1 MQSVPISSFKYYLV
15 GLILGSVNIQGNKN
29 KLTDIGESAPRF
41 LSRKKDAESIDATA
55 SIIGLDCSDDEIF
68 IGGSDDQTLPFIMK
82 MPKLHFT

>member
-15 GLILGSVNIQGNKN
+15 GLIIGSVNIQGNKN

-41 LSRKKDAESIDATA
+41 LSRKKDTESNDAA